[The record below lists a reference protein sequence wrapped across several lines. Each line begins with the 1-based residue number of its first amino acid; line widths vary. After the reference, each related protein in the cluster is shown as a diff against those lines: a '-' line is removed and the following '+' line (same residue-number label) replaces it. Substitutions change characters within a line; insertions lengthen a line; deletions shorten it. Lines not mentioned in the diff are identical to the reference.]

1 VFDAALATWSPHYFI
16 SGVES
21 GQENPTDTRSGRVR
35 LRFVLNFESI
45 RSYFFIVHSTF
56 LFFYGGM
63 TAVKDAGSDTID
75 WYVEADWAA
84 PPSVRATA
92 YRRRYGEHSD
102 SLGLIITTC
111 LFFVLLSAA
120 VTMGGHAAI
129 GPMLQR
135 ATTAQDGRSVGKLIF
150 TMPDGMFCRY
160 LSLDNATD
168 EITEHPIERCADVGA
183 SRRPV
188 TGWKFQWIS
197 R

>member
-1 VFDAALATWSPHYFI
+1 MLL
-16 SGVES
+16 ES
-21 GQENPTDTRSGRVR
+21 DHQPPERTRG
-35 LRFVLNFESI
+35 LRFAPNFESI
-45 RSYFFIVHSTF
+45 RNYFLIAYSTF
-56 LFFYGGM
+56 LFFDSGM
-63 TAVKDAGSDTID
+63 TAIENAGPDSID

-84 PPSVRATA
+84 PPSVRAAA
-92 YRRRYGEHSD
+92 YTRRRGERSD

-120 VTMGGHAAI
+120 MTMGGHAAI
-129 GPMLQR
+129 GPMLQH
-135 ATTAQDGRSVGKLIF
+135 AVTARDGRSTGKLIF

-183 SRRPV
+183 TRRPV
-188 TGWKFQWIS
+188 TGWNFQWIS